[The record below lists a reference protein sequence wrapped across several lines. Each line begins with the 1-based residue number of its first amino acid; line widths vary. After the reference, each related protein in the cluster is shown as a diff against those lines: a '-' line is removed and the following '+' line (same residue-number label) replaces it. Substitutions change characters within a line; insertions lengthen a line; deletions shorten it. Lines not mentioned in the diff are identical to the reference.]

1 MREDNSPKWPISGR
15 ILSENQS
22 FTALKGETVVR
33 RGDHIAGV
41 IADTEDAKAF
51 ISLLLGTTPPKSKA
65 ELTAETF
72 LSRAELTTL
81 RDAMAALQFLAIHD
95 RPSGGEQAYNYAW
108 LLDRADRL
116 NALIDRNTPP
126 PAFKDGDVLGTLKG
140 FEAVMPN
147 ATITGMDFAV
157 GSATTSAEKGE
168 ILGVAFNPLT
178 GETRTLHEGD
188 LPDEVREAFA
198 EMGFDNPG
206 EVKPTAD
213 PVPGG
218 FRSLGDVIESLLGGV
233 VAAMADDA
241 RNRIMTAAVKDRAK
255 AAGIESMGLPWE
267 VNRVYKAGD
276 CVSHNGALWTFW
288 PQHGENPEED
298 VYGFGINGIE
308 PGSEGDPEW
317 WHETASDFDLSRCN
331 CTGCQIAANAEPHL
345 KAQRDA
351 IDAASAE
358 KAEEALKA
366 AETPAPAAELTA
378 PDWDGSKCYVRG
390 DRVAHEGQVWEVAYD
405 SVSNGAFFPG
415 SKASE
420 DFARHND
427 GKPVWVKVEN
437 TTAGLELAEKTA

>member
-95 RPSGGEQAYNYAW
+95 RPSGGEQTYNYAW

-116 NALIDRNTPP
+116 NALIDRHTPP
-126 PAFKDGDVLGTLKG
+126 PAMTERSEPLKAGDVLGTLKVG
-140 FEAVMPN
+140 KAV
-147 ATITGMDFAV
+147 
-157 GSATTSAEKGE
+157 TSAEKGE

-178 GETRTLHEGD
+178 GETRTLHED
-188 LPDEVREAFA
+188 DMPPEVREAFA
-198 EMGFDNPG
+198 EMGLDNIG

-213 PVPGG
+213 PAPGG
-218 FRSLGDVIESLLGGV
+218 FQSLGDVIETMMAGIS
-233 VAAMADDA
+233 AALADDE
-241 RNRIMTAAVKDRAK
+241 RNRIMTAAVKDRVK
-255 AAGIESMGLPWE
+255 AAGTESMGLPWE
-267 VNRVYKAGD
+267 LNRVYMAGD

-288 PQHGENPEED
+288 PQHGEDPEED

-378 PDWDGSKCYVRG
+378 PDWDRSKSYIRG

-415 SKASE
+415 SEASE